1 MPIEHLDQAQRKCK
15 TRAKFDPNPWNLMAL
30 FSCMALRGQPA
41 LGLGATSGQMFSAP
55 HPIADIEQWG
65 RYVGER
71 RIDVVEFIAIC
82 RAIPADSAAI
92 LAKVAKLV

>member
-1 MPIEHLDQAQRKCK
+1 VPEGLNHGGLHRVKLGN
-15 TRAKFDPNPWNLMAL
+15 TRAEH
-30 FSCMALRGQPA
+30 
-41 LGLGATSGQMFSAP
+41 MFSAP
-55 HPIADIEQWG
+55 HPIADIEQWD
-65 RYVGER
+65 RYVVKW

>member
-1 MPIEHLDQAQRKCK
+1 
-15 TRAKFDPNPWNLMAL
+15 
-30 FSCMALRGQPA
+30 
-41 LGLGATSGQMFSAP
+41 MFSAP
-55 HPIADIEQWG
+55 HPIADIEQRG

-71 RIDVVEFIAIC
+71 WIDVLDFIAIC